1 MDLEQLSKR
10 LDWLD
15 EERRKDKLII
25 QTLEERLARLEKD
38 APGLLQQ
45 VKEMSGEITRL
56 TTVLSKFDQID
67 SSISQLRIDLTR
79 GHESLEKTRI
89 ERERELEKVR
99 LAEQEKLAVAIQEVR
114 RGLEPIP
121 ELRKSLQSR
130 MEEDFRLARLIEET
144 NQKVL
149 ESRRSDEEYRRAM
162 KLLEEAQRQDAKR
175 ITDMAGEVAAVRKRQ
190 DEQRGRIDLASDST
204 RKMEMRISEF
214 QAAESERRQTIAAF
228 IDKQNMSS
236 VERDRVWKEWQSR
249 FELIERQ
256 GMGLDAQLQA
266 IESTHRSIRRAQEAF
281 DEITQRFER
290 RINEITEMQ
299 RLTEDRFRQE
309 WVAFKADDQKRWTN
323 YALVQEEQSREQ
335 TRNFERY
342 NERVVI
348 IEDMTQ
354 EMQDILHQV
363 REETQRRLQSLLAV
377 AHEWAEQYD
386 RVFGRTAG

>member
-1 MDLEQLSKR
+1 MDLEQLAKR

-15 EERRKDKLII
+15 DERRKDKLII

-45 VKEMSGEITRL
+45 VKEMNGEITHL
-56 TTVLSKFDQID
+56 VTVLSKFDQID
-67 SSISQLRIDLTR
+67 ASIVQLRVDLSR
-79 GHESLEKTRI
+79 GLEAQEKTRV
-89 ERERELEKVR
+89 ERERELEKAR
-99 LAEQEKLAVAIQEVR
+99 LSEQENLSKAIAEVR
-114 RGLEPIP
+114 RGLDPIP
-121 ELRKSLQSR
+121 ELRKSIQAR
-130 MEEDFRLARLIEET
+130 MEEDFRLARLIEEV
-144 NQKVL
+144 NQKVT
-149 ESRRSDEEYRRAM
+149 ETRRSDEEYRRSL

-190 DEQRGRIDLASDST
+190 DEQRGRIDLSTDST

-228 IDKQNMSS
+228 MDKQNMAS
-236 VERDRVWKEWQSR
+236 VERDRVWREWQAR

-266 IESTHRSIRRAQEAF
+266 IEATHRSIRRAQEAF

-323 YALVQEEQSREQ
+323 YALVQEEQSRELN
-335 TRNFERY
+335 RNFERY
-342 NERVVI
+342 NERVVVM
-348 IEDMTQ
+348 EDMTQ
-354 EMQDILHQV
+354 EMQDVLHQV

-386 RVFGRTAG
+386 RVFGRTG

>member
-1 MDLEQLSKR
+1 MDLEQLAKR

-15 EERRKDKLII
+15 AERRKDKIII
-25 QTLEERLARLEKD
+25 QTLEERLGAVESNL
-38 APGLLQQ
+38 PGLLQQ
-45 VKEMSGEITRL
+45 VKEISGEVTRIATML
-56 TTVLSKFDQID
+56 TKFDQID
-67 SSISQLRIDLTR
+67 ASLAQFRVDLSR
-79 GHESLEKTRI
+79 GLESLEKSRV
-89 ERERELEKVR
+89 EREREMEKAR
-99 LAEQEKLAVAIQEVR
+99 LADQETLSKAIADVR

-121 ELRKSLQSR
+121 DLRKSIQAR
-130 MEEDFRLARLIEET
+130 MEEDFRLGRLIEET

-149 ESRRSDEEYRRAM
+149 DSRRSDEEYRRSQ

-175 ITDMAGEVAAVRKRQ
+175 ITDMQGEVAAVRKRQ
-190 DEQRGRIDLASDST
+190 DEQRGRIDLAGDSV

-214 QAAESERRQTIAAF
+214 QAAESERRQTIASF
-228 IDKQNMSS
+228 IDKQNMAS
-236 VERDRVWKEWQSR
+236 VERDRVWKEWQAR

-266 IESTHRSIRRAQEAF
+266 IEATHRSIRRAQEAF

-323 YALVQEEQSREQ
+323 YSLVQEEQSRELN
-335 TRNFERY
+335 RHFERY
-342 NERVVI
+342 NERVLVL
-348 IEDMTQ
+348 EDITQ
-354 EMQDILHQV
+354 EMQDMLHQI
-363 REETQRRLQSLLAV
+363 REENQKRLQSLLAV

-386 RVFGRTAG
+386 RVFGRTG

>member
-1 MDLEQLSKR
+1 
-10 LDWLD
+10 
-15 EERRKDKLII
+15 
-25 QTLEERLARLEKD
+25 
-38 APGLLQQ
+38 LQQ
-45 VKEMSGEITRL
+45 VKEMSGEITHL
-56 TTVLSKFDQID
+56 VTVLSKFDQID
-67 SSISQLRIDLTR
+67 ASIVQLRVDLSR
-79 GHESLEKTRI
+79 GLEAQEKTRV
-89 ERERELEKVR
+89 ERERELEKAR
-99 LAEQEKLAVAIQEVR
+99 LSEQENLSKAIAEVR
-114 RGLEPIP
+114 RGLDPIP
-121 ELRKSLQSR
+121 ELRKSIQAR
-130 MEEDFRLARLIEET
+130 MEEDFRLVRLIEEV
-144 NQKVL
+144 NQKVT
-149 ESRRSDEEYRRAM
+149 ETRRSDEEYRRAM

-190 DEQRGRIDLASDST
+190 DEQRGRIDLSTDST

-228 IDKQNMSS
+228 MDKQNMAS
-236 VERDRVWKEWQSR
+236 VERDKVWREWQAR

-266 IESTHRSIRRAQEAF
+266 IEATHRSIRRAQEAF

-323 YALVQEEQSREQ
+323 YALVQEEQSRELN
-335 TRNFERY
+335 RNFERY
-342 NERVVI
+342 NERVVVM
-348 IEDMTQ
+348 EDMTQ
-354 EMQDILHQV
+354 EMQDVLHQV

-386 RVFGRTAG
+386 RVFGRTG